1 MKEVLKVIG
10 SFALIL
16 LAILLIVGELY
27 VAFVL
32 GVKVP
37 IAMWEAGYQVW
48 AIVQGLL
55 VLGWLLGTHSNRGDN

>member
-10 SFALIL
+10 AFGVIV
-16 LAILLIVGELY
+16 LAIFLFVGELY

-37 IAMWEAGYQVW
+37 IAMWQADYQLW
-48 AIVQGLL
+48 AIAQGLL
-55 VLGWLLGTHSNRGDN
+55 VLGWLLGTHSNRGAK

>member
-10 SFALIL
+10 AFGVIV
-16 LAILLIVGELY
+16 LAIFLFVGELY

-37 IAMWEAGYQVW
+37 IVMWQAGYQLW
-48 AIVQGLL
+48 AIAQGLL
-55 VLGWLLGTHSNRGDN
+55 VLGWLLGTHSNRGGK

>member
-10 SFALIL
+10 AFGVIVFAIFLF
-16 LAILLIVGELY
+16 VGELY

-37 IAMWEAGYQVW
+37 IAMWQAGYQLC
-48 AIVQGLL
+48 AIAQGLL
-55 VLGWLLGTHSNRGDN
+55 VLGWLLGRHSNRGGK